1 VAAGE
6 VLLADFGLPVA
17 TEVCNAAGKL
27 RLDLSERANVFKH
40 LVAAP
45 AQRITNGR
53 SGVSGTRCLRLRF
66 AREHHLAF
74 LCWAK
79 ALPLMVKKKL
89 TRCGP
94 RGDFSPRLRRYGSW
108 RRLHPAY
115 RSVARFARAATG
127 TLGTSNSADTR
138 HSGHTNSA
146 ARSF

>member
-1 VAAGE
+1 VISRSNVDASAYRPE
-6 VLLADFGLPVA
+6 TRRSPPRLIILLADFGLPVA
-17 TEVCNAAGKL
+17 AEVCNAAGKL

-79 ALPLMVKKKL
+79 ALPVMVNKRL
-89 TRCGP
+89 TGWP
-94 RGDFSPRLRRYGSW
+94 E
-108 RRLHPAY
+108 
-115 RSVARFARAATG
+115 
-127 TLGTSNSADTR
+127 
-138 HSGHTNSA
+138 
-146 ARSF
+146 